1 MLEEAIIGLLV
12 LLIGLVLYMLNSNKT
27 NDDYDLRLIKEL
39 SVEIKDKITGRNE
52 LDFANITKAKE
63 TSEKEVIRLSD
74 NVKKLSELV
83 QKEREDRK
91 EAYSTVGSE
100 IEKLVEQ
107 YKKLEKAENEL
118 KNTLKGDLHT
128 RGRWGEIELER
139 IFELSN
145 MTDHISYITQIKT
158 KGLQPDFA
166 VKLPDKKQIVIDSKT
181 SSKIFETYDMEDEKE
196 SKEYAQNVSES
207 IKNMVKD
214 LSKKEYTK
222 NLTDEAGNPVSPDF
236 VIMFLPGESML
247 QLALVGDKKGTLW
260 ADSVEKNVILASPY
274 ILLALLKTIYLSWR
288 QDARTRKA
296 DEILLITKTI
306 AERYEILMKYIKEL
320 RGEIGDV
327 GEKYNQIVGS
337 YNQNLEPAIRKV
349 KQLSG
354 ENPDDAPKLETF
366 DTVLKEVKKN
376 RD

>member
-1 MLEEAIIGLLV
+1 
-12 LLIGLVLYMLNSNKT
+12 
-27 NDDYDLRLIKEL
+27 
-39 SVEIKDKITGRNE
+39 
-52 LDFANITKAKE
+52 
-63 TSEKEVIRLSD
+63 
-74 NVKKLSELV
+74 
-83 QKEREDRK
+83 
-91 EAYSTVGSE
+91 
-100 IEKLVEQ
+100 
-107 YKKLEKAENEL
+107 
-118 KNTLKGDLHT
+118 
-128 RGRWGEIELER
+128 
-139 IFELSN
+139 

-166 VKLPDKKQIVIDSKT
+166 VKLPDRKQIVIDSKT

-327 GEKYNQIVGS
+327 GKKYNQIVGS

-354 ENPDDAPKLETF
+354 ENPADAPKLETF